1 MELMVA
7 AIVGSTA
14 LEYHAK
20 LPTMS
25 CMRLIRAV
33 DMAGDVSFSSICIF
47 EPYWIGADFAGACCG
62 LWGLACWY
70 LCRYFGT
77 KLVMWV
83 SRVRL
88 S

>member
-1 MELMVA
+1 MA

-20 LPTMS
+20 VPTTS
-25 CMRLIRAV
+25 CIRLMRAE
-33 DMAGDVSFSSICIF
+33 DMAGEVSFSFICIF
-47 EPYWIGADFAGACCG
+47 EPYWIGTAFAGACCG
-62 LWGLACWY
+62 LLGLTCWY
-70 LCRYFGT
+70 LCRVFGT
-77 KLVMWV
+77 KLGMWV